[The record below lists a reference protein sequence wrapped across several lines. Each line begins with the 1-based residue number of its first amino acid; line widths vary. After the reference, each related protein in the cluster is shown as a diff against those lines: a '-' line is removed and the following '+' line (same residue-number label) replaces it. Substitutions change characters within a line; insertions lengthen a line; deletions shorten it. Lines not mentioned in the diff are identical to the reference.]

1 MAMRKIKNI
10 ALIIIVISIHVFYS
24 CGQSSLEIGE
34 NTYEPKIVIDGYLY
48 PGQKVEKIKIT
59 RNIPVNTYPDPT
71 ALILSNSDVR
81 ISDLQNGK
89 EYRLTFNPQK
99 FYFEYN
105 GSDLVIRNAKSYKL
119 SVTSNIDGKS
129 LSASSTTLVPRAG
142 FRINDE
148 LSTDKSI
155 LYREADPEGNEKK
168 ISITF
173 SPSPGTGYYFFSI
186 VALNASDSSFIY
198 NNPYVQV
205 KSSDVIKNLD
215 QYRYR
220 FRWLQNVNSTGS
232 FVNYSLEWINFW
244 FYGDY
249 RIIVYAC
256 DENFRL
262 YNQTYRNVQEFDGN
276 FHEPRMNINGDGIGI
291 FGSAIAD
298 TLYIKV
304 NK

>member
-1 MAMRKIKNI
+1 M
-10 ALIIIVISIHVFYS
+10 
-24 CGQSSLEIGE
+24 
-34 NTYEPKIVIDGYLY
+34 PKIVIDGYLY

-59 RNIPVNTYPDPT
+59 RNIPVNTYPDP
-71 ALILSNSDVR
+71 ASLILFNSDVR
-81 ISDLQNGK
+81 ITDLQNGK
-89 EYRLTFNPQK
+89 EYKLTYNFQK
-99 FYFEYN
+99 LYFEYN
-105 GSDLVIRNAKSYKL
+105 GNDLIIGYDKSYKL
-119 SVTSNIDGKS
+119 SVSSMIDGKS
-129 LSASSTTLVPRAG
+129 LSASSTTLVPRKG
-142 FRINDE
+142 FKIIDE
-148 LSTDKSI
+148 LSSSKSI
-155 LYREADPEGNEKK
+155 NYRETDPTGNEKK

-173 SPSPGTGYYFFSI
+173 SPSHGTGYYFFSI
-186 VALNASDSSFIY
+186 VSLNASDSSFIY

-205 KSSDVIKNLD
+205 KNSDVGKNLD

-220 FRWLQNVNSTGS
+220 FRWLQNVNWEGT
-232 FVNYSLEWINFW
+232 FVSYSLEWINFW

-262 YNQTYRNVQEFDGN
+262 YNQTYKNVQEFDGN

-291 FGSAIAD
+291 FGSAITD